1 MALIHAMTETAV
13 ANEALSLLRQSA
25 ITNVESDT
33 DHVAKVLRKHFA
45 GVRDAL
51 LRRYPWNFAEREAVL
66 TALPDVPTGVWQ
78 YAYALPN
85 KPYCLTARKL
95 HREHHRHWKVR
106 GRTLVSNIGPSVTLI
121 YTALV
126 DDVSQWDA
134 LFRMAFSTALAARCA
149 PEIAKD
155 LELEQLKSAQA
166 QDALAAAFPTDSAEG
181 TADEVE
187 ECEIITARR

>member
-1 MALIHAMTETAV
+1 MALMHAMTETAV
-13 ANEALSLLRQSA
+13 ANEALSLLRQPA

-45 GVRDAL
+45 TVRDAL
-51 LRRYPWNFAEREAVL
+51 LRRYPWNFAERDAIL
-66 TALPDVPTGVWQ
+66 TALPNAPIVRWT

-85 KPYCLTARKL
+85 NPYCLMAREL
-95 HREHHRHWKVR
+95 YGVHHQHWKVR
-106 GRTLVSNIGPSVTLI
+106 GRTLVSNVGPNVKLI
-121 YTALV
+121 FTALIA
-126 DDVSQWDA
+126 DVSQWDA
-134 LFRMAFSTALAARCA
+134 LFRMADSTALAARCA

-155 LELEQLKSAQA
+155 LELEQLKSEQA